1 MYAPKIN
8 APITNKAMR
17 INIVFAAYPY
27 FSFLFTAQYFT

>member
-17 INIVFAAYPY
+17 INIVFCRLSI